1 MLHSYIGLFN
11 FSSSL
16 QSTCELVPEQGPGFY
31 NKIMAGRP
39 VALLAAL
46 VNIAMAVG
54 KYFRRKKKG
63 SFSNF
68 EWSYVKGIILD
79 FPGYWALS
87 PSISLKGGLAT
98 WGSCEAV
105 RFSKH

>member
-1 MLHSYIGLFN
+1 M
-11 FSSSL
+11 
-16 QSTCELVPEQGPGFY
+16 PEQGPGFY

-54 KYFRRKKKG
+54 KYFRSKKSIKICN
-63 SFSNF
+63 FSDF
-68 EWSYVKGIILD
+68 EWAYMRGIILD

-87 PSISLKGGLAT
+87 PSISFKSRLAT
-98 WGSCEAV
+98 WGAHEAV
-105 RFSKH
+105 RFSKR

>member
-1 MLHSYIGLFN
+1 M
-11 FSSSL
+11 
-16 QSTCELVPEQGPGFY
+16 PEQGPGFY

-54 KYFRRKKKG
+54 KYFRRKKKWKKICN
-63 SFSNF
+63 FSNF
-68 EWSYVKGIILD
+68 EWAYVREITLD

-87 PSISLKGGLAT
+87 PSIRFKSGLAT
-98 WGSCEAV
+98 WRA
-105 RFSKH
+105 HDI